1 MARFPRHES
10 LVHDILAQ
18 GEPAAVLA
26 ESWGLD
32 PARVAALIT
41 SKATEQRQRATDRH
55 TLDFGGSISGVLT
68 ALADSATVM
77 QGSAREMAKVAQD
90 SHFQADH
97 SAAEVAA
104 SMADLTAVTAATEQ
118 LSASAREIGS
128 RVADAAVAYPGRI
141 IPFCRIDPTL
151 PIGRVLADAD
161 ATGVRGVKL
170 HPVAQRFHPEGEEC
184 VRVVR
189 EATDRGWP
197 VLFHAG
203 FGARP
208 LGDAFARLIDQ
219 VPDARL
225 ILAHGGRGDHRALA
239 AATAG
244 HPGVLFDSS
253 IAALPDLLTLA
264 PERIV
269 FGSDRPYGDHAQA
282 LHLVGVAARVA
293 GWDDTAV
300 RGVLGETLL
309 KWIGPVGS

>member
-1 MARFPRHES
+1 MR
-10 LVHDILAQ
+10 LLGQD
-18 GEPAAVLA
+18 AAVLA
-26 ESWGLD
+26 AAGSDIDALREIEAW
-32 PARVAALIT
+32 AR
-41 SKATEQRQRATDRH
+41 RAVVVPDGAQIVDAHVHLGIDRDGH
-55 TLDFGGSISGVLT
+55 
-68 ALADSATVM
+68 ALAAADL
-77 QGSAREMAKVAQD
+77 VAD
-90 SHFQADH
+90 MDANGI
-97 SAAEVAA
+97 AA
-104 SMADLTAVTAATEQ
+104 SVAFPANEPGADGDF
-118 LSASAREIGS
+118 REANS

-170 HPVAQRFHPEGEEC
+170 HPVAQRFHPEGDEC

-225 ILAHGGRGDHRALA
+225 ILAHGGRGDHRALVA
-239 AATAG
+239 TTAG

-253 IAALPDLLTLA
+253 IAALPDLVTLA

>member
-1 MARFPRHES
+1 MLAAAGADIDALGEIEAWARRAVVVPDGAQIVDAHVHLGIDRDGHALAAAD
-10 LVHDILAQ
+10 LVADMDANGIA
-18 GEPAAVLA
+18 AAVA
-26 ESWGLD
+26 F
-32 PARVAALIT
+32 PAD
-41 SKATEQRQRATDRH
+41 EPGMDG
-55 TLDFGGSISGVLT
+55 DF
-68 ALADSATVM
+68 
-77 QGSAREMAKVAQD
+77 REAN
-90 SHFQADH
+90 
-97 SAAEVAA
+97 
-104 SMADLTAVTAATEQ
+104 
-118 LSASAREIGS
+118 G
-128 RVADAAVAYPGRI
+128 RVADAAAAYPGRI
-141 IPFCRIDPTL
+141 IPFCRIDPTR
-151 PIGRVLADAD
+151 PIDRVLADAD
-161 ATGVRGVKL
+161 AQGARGIKL
-170 HPVAQRFHPEGEEC
+170 HPVAQRFRPEGDEC
-184 VRVVR
+184 VSVVR

-253 IAALPDLLTLA
+253 IAALPDLVTLA

-293 GWDDTAV
+293 GWDDTAL

-309 KWIGPVGS
+309 QWIGPVGS

>member
-1 MARFPRHES
+1 MR
-10 LVHDILAQ
+10 LLGQD
-18 GEPAAVLA
+18 AAVLA
-26 ESWGLD
+26 AAGSDIDALREIEAW
-32 PARVAALIT
+32 AR
-41 SKATEQRQRATDRH
+41 RAVVVPDGAQIVDAHVHLGVDRDGH
-55 TLDFGGSISGVLT
+55 
-68 ALADSATVM
+68 ALAAADL
-77 QGSAREMAKVAQD
+77 VAD
-90 SHFQADH
+90 MDANGI
-97 SAAEVAA
+97 AA
-104 SMADLTAVTAATEQ
+104 SVAFPANEPGADGDF
-118 LSASAREIGS
+118 REANS

-225 ILAHGGRGDHRALA
+225 ILAHGGRGDHRALVA
-239 AATAG
+239 TTAG
-244 HPGVLFDSS
+244 HPGMLFDSS
-253 IAALPDLLTLA
+253 IAALPDLVTLA

>member
-1 MARFPRHES
+1 VR
-10 LVHDILAQ
+10 LLGQD
-18 GEPAAVLA
+18 AAVLA
-26 ESWGLD
+26 AAGADIDALREIEAW
-32 PARVAALIT
+32 AR
-41 SKATEQRQRATDRH
+41 RAVVVPDGAQIVDAHVHLGIDRDGH
-55 TLDFGGSISGVLT
+55 
-68 ALADSATVM
+68 ALAAADL
-77 QGSAREMAKVAQD
+77 VAD
-90 SHFQADH
+90 MDANGI
-97 SAAEVAA
+97 AA
-104 SMADLTAVTAATEQ
+104 SVAFPADEPGMDGDF
-118 LSASAREIGS
+118 REANS

-170 HPVAQRFHPEGEEC
+170 HPVAQRFHPEGDEC

-253 IAALPDLLTLA
+253 IAALPDLVTLA

-293 GWDDTAV
+293 GWDDTAM
-300 RGVLGETLL
+300 RGMLGETLL

>member
-1 MARFPRHES
+1 MR
-10 LVHDILAQ
+10 LLGQD
-18 GEPAAVLA
+18 AAVLA
-26 ESWGLD
+26 AAGADIDALQEIEAW
-32 PARVAALIT
+32 AR
-41 SKATEQRQRATDRH
+41 RAVGVPDGAQIVDAHVHLGVDRDGH
-55 TLDFGGSISGVLT
+55 
-68 ALADSATVM
+68 ALAAADL
-77 QGSAREMAKVAQD
+77 VAD
-90 SHFQADH
+90 MDANGI
-97 SAAEVAA
+97 AA
-104 SMADLTAVTAATEQ
+104 SVAFPANEPGADGDF
-118 LSASAREIGS
+118 REANS

-170 HPVAQRFHPEGEEC
+170 HPVAQRFHPEGDEC

-253 IAALPDLLTLA
+253 IAALPDLVTLA

>member
-1 MARFPRHES
+1 MLAAAGSDIDALREIEAWARRAVVVPDGAQIVDAH
-10 LVHDILAQ
+10 VHL
-18 GEPAAVLA
+18 GV
-26 ESWGLD
+26 
-32 PARVAALIT
+32 
-41 SKATEQRQRATDRH
+41 DRDGH
-55 TLDFGGSISGVLT
+55 
-68 ALADSATVM
+68 ALAAADL
-77 QGSAREMAKVAQD
+77 VAD
-90 SHFQADH
+90 MDANGI
-97 SAAEVAA
+97 AA
-104 SMADLTAVTAATEQ
+104 SVAFPANEPGADGDF
-118 LSASAREIGS
+118 REANS

-170 HPVAQRFHPEGEEC
+170 HPVAQRFHPEGDEC

-239 AATAG
+239 AVTAG

-253 IAALPDLLTLA
+253 IAALPDLVTLA

>member
-1 MARFPRHES
+1 MR
-10 LVHDILAQ
+10 LLGQD
-18 GEPAAVLA
+18 AAVLA
-26 ESWGLD
+26 AAGADIDALQEIEAW
-32 PARVAALIT
+32 AR
-41 SKATEQRQRATDRH
+41 RAVGVPDGAQIVDAHVHLGVDRDGH
-55 TLDFGGSISGVLT
+55 
-68 ALADSATVM
+68 ALAAADL
-77 QGSAREMAKVAQD
+77 VAD
-90 SHFQADH
+90 MDANGI
-97 SAAEVAA
+97 AA
-104 SMADLTAVTAATEQ
+104 SVAFPANEPGMDGDF
-118 LSASAREIGS
+118 REANG
-128 RVADAAVAYPGRI
+128 RVADAAAAYPGRI

-170 HPVAQRFHPEGEEC
+170 HPVAQRFHPEGDEC

-225 ILAHGGRGDHRALA
+225 ILAHGGRGDHRALV

-253 IAALPDLLTLA
+253 IAALPDLVTLA

-293 GWDDTAV
+293 GWDDTAM

>member
-1 MARFPRHES
+1 MR
-10 LVHDILAQ
+10 LLGQD
-18 GEPAAVLA
+18 AAVLA
-26 ESWGLD
+26 AAGADIDALREIEAW
-32 PARVAALIT
+32 AR
-41 SKATEQRQRATDRH
+41 RAVVVPDGAQIVDAHVHLGVDRDGH
-55 TLDFGGSISGVLT
+55 
-68 ALADSATVM
+68 ALAAADL
-77 QGSAREMAKVAQD
+77 VAD
-90 SHFQADH
+90 MDANGI
-97 SAAEVAA
+97 AA
-104 SMADLTAVTAATEQ
+104 SVAFPANEPGADGDF
-118 LSASAREIGS
+118 REANS

-170 HPVAQRFHPEGEEC
+170 HPVAQRFHPEGDEC

-253 IAALPDLLTLA
+253 IAALPDLVTLA

>member
-1 MARFPRHES
+1 MR
-10 LVHDILAQ
+10 LLGQD
-18 GEPAAVLA
+18 AAVLA
-26 ESWGLD
+26 
-32 PARVAALIT
+32 AAGADIDALREIE
-41 SKATEQRQRATDRH
+41 AWAQRAVVVPDGAQIVDAHVHLGIDRDGH
-55 TLDFGGSISGVLT
+55 
-68 ALADSATVM
+68 ALAAADL
-77 QGSAREMAKVAQD
+77 VAD
-90 SHFQADH
+90 MDANGI
-97 SAAEVAA
+97 AA
-104 SMADLTAVTAATEQ
+104 SVAFPADEPGMDGDF
-118 LSASAREIGS
+118 REANG
-128 RVADAAVAYPGRI
+128 RVADAAAAYPGRI
-141 IPFCRIDPTL
+141 IPFCRLDPTL

-170 HPVAQRFHPEGEEC
+170 HPVAQRFHPEGVEC

-253 IAALPDLLTLA
+253 IAALPDLVTLA

>member
-1 MARFPRHES
+1 VR
-10 LVHDILAQ
+10 LLGQD
-18 GEPAAVLA
+18 AAVLA
-26 ESWGLD
+26 AAGADIDALREIEAW
-32 PARVAALIT
+32 AR
-41 SKATEQRQRATDRH
+41 RAVVVPDGAQIVDAHVHLGIDRDGH
-55 TLDFGGSISGVLT
+55 
-68 ALADSATVM
+68 ALAAADL
-77 QGSAREMAKVAQD
+77 VAD
-90 SHFQADH
+90 MDANGI
-97 SAAEVAA
+97 AA
-104 SMADLTAVTAATEQ
+104 SVAFPADEPGMDGDF
-118 LSASAREIGS
+118 REANS

-161 ATGVRGVKL
+161 TTGVRGVKL
-170 HPVAQRFHPEGEEC
+170 HPVAQRFHPEGDEC

-253 IAALPDLLTLA
+253 IAALPDLVTLA

-293 GWDDTAV
+293 GWDDTAM

>member
-1 MARFPRHES
+1 MR
-10 LVHDILAQ
+10 LLGQD
-18 GEPAAVLA
+18 AAVLA
-26 ESWGLD
+26 AAGSDIDALREIEAW
-32 PARVAALIT
+32 AR
-41 SKATEQRQRATDRH
+41 RAVVVPDGAQIVDAHVHLGVDRDGH
-55 TLDFGGSISGVLT
+55 
-68 ALADSATVM
+68 ALAAADL
-77 QGSAREMAKVAQD
+77 VAD
-90 SHFQADH
+90 MDANGI
-97 SAAEVAA
+97 AA
-104 SMADLTAVTAATEQ
+104 SVAFPANEPGADGDF
-118 LSASAREIGS
+118 REANS

-239 AATAG
+239 AVTAG

-253 IAALPDLLTLA
+253 IAALPDLVTLA

>member
-1 MARFPRHES
+1 MR
-10 LVHDILAQ
+10 LLGQD
-18 GEPAAVLA
+18 AAVLA
-26 ESWGLD
+26 AAGSDIDALREIEAW
-32 PARVAALIT
+32 AR
-41 SKATEQRQRATDRH
+41 RAVVVPDGAQIVDAHVHLGVDRDGH
-55 TLDFGGSISGVLT
+55 
-68 ALADSATVM
+68 ALAAADL
-77 QGSAREMAKVAQD
+77 VAD
-90 SHFQADH
+90 MDANGI
-97 SAAEVAA
+97 AA
-104 SMADLTAVTAATEQ
+104 SVAFPANEPGADGDF
-118 LSASAREIGS
+118 REANS

-170 HPVAQRFHPEGEEC
+170 HPVAQRFHPEGDEC

-239 AATAG
+239 AVTAG

-253 IAALPDLLTLA
+253 IAALPDLVTLA

>member
-1 MARFPRHES
+1 MR
-10 LVHDILAQ
+10 LLGQD
-18 GEPAAVLA
+18 AAVLA
-26 ESWGLD
+26 AAGADIDALREIEAW
-32 PARVAALIT
+32 AR
-41 SKATEQRQRATDRH
+41 RAVVVPDGAQIVDAHVHLGIDRDGH
-55 TLDFGGSISGVLT
+55 
-68 ALADSATVM
+68 ALAAADL
-77 QGSAREMAKVAQD
+77 VAD
-90 SHFQADH
+90 MDANGI
-97 SAAEVAA
+97 AA
-104 SMADLTAVTAATEQ
+104 SVAFPANEPGVDGDF
-118 LSASAREIGS
+118 REANG

-161 ATGVRGVKL
+161 TTGVRGVKL
-170 HPVAQRFHPEGEEC
+170 HPVAQRFHPEGDEC

-225 ILAHGGRGDHRALA
+225 ILAHGGRGDHRALV

-253 IAALPDLLTLA
+253 IAALPDLVTLA
-264 PERIV
+264 PEHIV

>member
-1 MARFPRHES
+1 MR
-10 LVHDILAQ
+10 LLGQD
-18 GEPAAVLA
+18 AAVLA
-26 ESWGLD
+26 AAGADIDALREIEAW
-32 PARVAALIT
+32 AR
-41 SKATEQRQRATDRH
+41 RAVVVPDGAQIVDAHVHLGIDRDGH
-55 TLDFGGSISGVLT
+55 
-68 ALADSATVM
+68 ALAAADL
-77 QGSAREMAKVAQD
+77 VAD
-90 SHFQADH
+90 MDANGI
-97 SAAEVAA
+97 AA
-104 SMADLTAVTAATEQ
+104 SVAFPANEPGMDGDF
-118 LSASAREIGS
+118 REANG
-128 RVADAAVAYPGRI
+128 RVADAAAAYPGRI

-170 HPVAQRFHPEGEEC
+170 HPVAQRFHPEGDEC
-184 VRVVR
+184 VSVVR

-208 LGDAFARLIDQ
+208 LGDAFARLIDH

-225 ILAHGGRGDHRALA
+225 ILAHGGRGDHRALV

-253 IAALPDLLTLA
+253 IAALPDLVTLA

-293 GWDDTAV
+293 GWDDTAM

>member
-1 MARFPRHES
+1 MR
-10 LVHDILAQ
+10 LLGQD
-18 GEPAAVLA
+18 AAVLA
-26 ESWGLD
+26 AAGSDIDALREIEAW
-32 PARVAALIT
+32 AR
-41 SKATEQRQRATDRH
+41 RAVVVPDGAQIVDAHVHLGVDRDGH
-55 TLDFGGSISGVLT
+55 
-68 ALADSATVM
+68 ALAAADL
-77 QGSAREMAKVAQD
+77 VAD
-90 SHFQADH
+90 MDANGI
-97 SAAEVAA
+97 AA
-104 SMADLTAVTAATEQ
+104 SVAFPANEPGADGDF
-118 LSASAREIGS
+118 REANG
-128 RVADAAVAYPGRI
+128 RVADAASAYPGRI

-253 IAALPDLLTLA
+253 IAALPDLVTLA

>member
-1 MARFPRHES
+1 MR
-10 LVHDILAQ
+10 LLGQD
-18 GEPAAVLA
+18 AAVLA
-26 ESWGLD
+26 AAGADIDALREIEAW
-32 PARVAALIT
+32 AR
-41 SKATEQRQRATDRH
+41 RAVVVPDGAQIVDAHVHLGIDRDGH
-55 TLDFGGSISGVLT
+55 
-68 ALADSATVM
+68 ALAAADL
-77 QGSAREMAKVAQD
+77 VAD
-90 SHFQADH
+90 MDANGI
-97 SAAEVAA
+97 AA
-104 SMADLTAVTAATEQ
+104 SVAFPADEPGMDGDF
-118 LSASAREIGS
+118 REANS

-170 HPVAQRFHPEGEEC
+170 HPVAQRFHPEGDEC

-253 IAALPDLLTLA
+253 IAALPDLVTLA

-293 GWDDTAV
+293 GWDDTAM

>member
-1 MARFPRHES
+1 MR
-10 LVHDILAQ
+10 LLGQD
-18 GEPAAVLA
+18 AAVLA
-26 ESWGLD
+26 AAGSDIDALREIEAW
-32 PARVAALIT
+32 AR
-41 SKATEQRQRATDRH
+41 RAVVVPDGAQIVDAHVHLGVDRDGH
-55 TLDFGGSISGVLT
+55 
-68 ALADSATVM
+68 ALAAADL
-77 QGSAREMAKVAQD
+77 VAD
-90 SHFQADH
+90 MDANGI
-97 SAAEVAA
+97 AA
-104 SMADLTAVTAATEQ
+104 SVAFPANEPGADGDF
-118 LSASAREIGS
+118 REANG
-128 RVADAAVAYPGRI
+128 RVADAASAYPGRI

-170 HPVAQRFHPEGEEC
+170 HPVAQRFHPEGDEC

-239 AATAG
+239 AVTAG

-253 IAALPDLLTLA
+253 IAALPDLVTLA

>member
-1 MARFPRHES
+1 MR
-10 LVHDILAQ
+10 LLGQD
-18 GEPAAVLA
+18 AAVLA
-26 ESWGLD
+26 AAGADIDALREIEAW
-32 PARVAALIT
+32 AR
-41 SKATEQRQRATDRH
+41 RAVVVPDGAQIVDAHVHLGIDRDGH
-55 TLDFGGSISGVLT
+55 
-68 ALADSATVM
+68 ALAAADL
-77 QGSAREMAKVAQD
+77 VAD
-90 SHFQADH
+90 MD
-97 SAAEVAA
+97 VNGIAA
-104 SMADLTAVTAATEQ
+104 SVAFPANEPGVDGDF
-118 LSASAREIGS
+118 REANG

-170 HPVAQRFHPEGEEC
+170 HPVAQRFHPEGDEC
-184 VRVVR
+184 VSVVR

-253 IAALPDLLTLA
+253 IAALPDLVTLA

>member
-1 MARFPRHES
+1 MR
-10 LVHDILAQ
+10 LLGQD
-18 GEPAAVLA
+18 AAVLA
-26 ESWGLD
+26 AAGSDIDALREIEAW
-32 PARVAALIT
+32 AR
-41 SKATEQRQRATDRH
+41 RAVVVPDGAQIVDAHVHLGVDRDGH
-55 TLDFGGSISGVLT
+55 
-68 ALADSATVM
+68 ALAAADL
-77 QGSAREMAKVAQD
+77 VAD
-90 SHFQADH
+90 MDANGI
-97 SAAEVAA
+97 AA
-104 SMADLTAVTAATEQ
+104 SVAFPANEPGADGDF
-118 LSASAREIGS
+118 REGNS
-128 RVADAAVAYPGRI
+128 HVADAAVAYPGRI

-253 IAALPDLLTLA
+253 IAALPDLVTLA

>member
-1 MARFPRHES
+1 MR
-10 LVHDILAQ
+10 LLGQD
-18 GEPAAVLA
+18 AAVLA
-26 ESWGLD
+26 AAGSDIDALREIEAW
-32 PARVAALIT
+32 AR
-41 SKATEQRQRATDRH
+41 RAVVVPDGAQIVDAHVHLGVDRDGH
-55 TLDFGGSISGVLT
+55 
-68 ALADSATVM
+68 ALAAADL
-77 QGSAREMAKVAQD
+77 VAD
-90 SHFQADH
+90 MDANGI
-97 SAAEVAA
+97 AA
-104 SMADLTAVTAATEQ
+104 SVAFPANEPGADGDF
-118 LSASAREIGS
+118 REANS

>member
-1 MARFPRHES
+1 MR
-10 LVHDILAQ
+10 LLGQD
-18 GEPAAVLA
+18 AAVLA
-26 ESWGLD
+26 AAGSDIDALREIEAW
-32 PARVAALIT
+32 AR
-41 SKATEQRQRATDRH
+41 RAVVVPDGAQIVDAHVHLGVDRDGH
-55 TLDFGGSISGVLT
+55 
-68 ALADSATVM
+68 ALAAADL
-77 QGSAREMAKVAQD
+77 VAD
-90 SHFQADH
+90 MDANGI
-97 SAAEVAA
+97 AA
-104 SMADLTAVTAATEQ
+104 SVAFPANEPGADGDF
-118 LSASAREIGS
+118 REANS

-244 HPGVLFDSS
+244 HPGVLFESS
-253 IAALPDLLTLA
+253 IAALPDLVTLA